1 MILTR
6 SPYRPNVR
14 HITSPR
20 TQARIHWGNLT
31 AWAGAL
37 AVSLSL
43 WAGFFH
49 LITR

>member
-1 MILTR
+1 MECTR

-14 HITSPR
+14 RLTSPR
-20 TQARIHWGNLT
+20 AQRRIKWDILS

-43 WAGFFH
+43 WAAFFH
-49 LITR
+49 LMTR